1 MNTNII
7 QNDVLLYMA
16 LILAPF
22 GVGLIKTDLWAGL
35 AVCALAGIFVFVRT
49 YFKIDTAN
57 KAAGK
62 TDKTI

>member
-1 MNTNII
+1 
-7 QNDVLLYMA
+7 MA